1 MKVTFGG
8 NEVNLVGK
16 EIKVGDMAPEFKAV
30 NLDLSDFNSKDN
42 LGKVVVYSVVPSIDT
57 GVCSIQT
64 TNFNEEAG
72 KLGDDVRIVTVSV
85 DLPFAQE
92 RFCSAKGIENST
104 IVSDYRWKDFGN
116 KYGFLIDELQL
127 LTRGIVIVDK
137 EGKVAYVEYV
147 PEVTNEV
154 NFDKALEVV
163 KSLI

>member
-16 EIKVGDMAPEFKAV
+16 QIQVGDMAPDFKAV
-30 NLDLSDFNSKDN
+30 NLDLSEFDSKIN
-42 LGKVVVYSVVPSIDT
+42 QGKIVVYSIVPSVDT

-64 TNFNEEAG
+64 TTFNQEAQE
-72 KLGDDVRIVTVSV
+72 LGDQVQVVTVSV

-92 RFCSAKGIENST
+92 RFCSVKGIDNST
-104 IVSDYRWKDFGN
+104 VVSDYRWKEFGN

-127 LTRGIVIVDK
+127 LSRGVVIVDRQ
-137 EGKVAYVEYV
+137 GKVQYVEYV
-147 PEVTNEV
+147 SEVTNEV